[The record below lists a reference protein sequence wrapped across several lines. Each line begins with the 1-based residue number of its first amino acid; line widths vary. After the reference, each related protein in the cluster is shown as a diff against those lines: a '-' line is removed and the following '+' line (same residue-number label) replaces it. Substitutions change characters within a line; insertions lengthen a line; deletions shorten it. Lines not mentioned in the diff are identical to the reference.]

1 MISILLYKFEKKR
14 NSTLVPP
21 STMTGIAISANIN
34 DANSSIMSPQLRLAI
49 PGNLEADALACNY
62 VHIPVF
68 SRYYYIDDI
77 RYNADGTW
85 TYSCSVDVLA
95 SFKTD
100 ILNSYGYV
108 GRASN
113 PEHVNTDIPDSFYPA
128 EANFITQI
136 DKTGTGFFP
145 TPETGT
151 YIISVVSNNAP
162 SLGAVSYYVI
172 SAEQLATLVNSL
184 VGFAPVPS
192 GESLPTVS
200 EIDEISGDVLKS
212 LVNPFQ
218 FITSCKWYP
227 FAPGT
232 LTGQSDE
239 VDDLVVFGWGTGTSA
254 RKIRTNGLYHSF
266 EQGYF
271 PLNELSVDNLDEY
284 PHYAPYA
291 QYSLITPWGT
301 YELDASVI
309 AKLYADAEASEST
322 ANRLIYFDM
331 TTNLVSGMIEFEAY
345 CFFGEN
351 QKYILARTEANFA
364 VDIPLAQISID
375 YYSAAKAMTSAV
387 GEAGNAIGWITN
399 PIGTGANVSNYILDA
414 TKAAMS
420 PSVAISGST
429 TGGINRNIE
438 WIILQIKRFHT
449 ITKANGIYG
458 SPVKKPAYIS
468 NIVTNIYTYIQMD
481 QSNFASATATST
493 ETDAIINY
501 LQGGVYIE

>member
-1 MISILLYKFEKKR
+1 MNILLYKFEKKR

-21 STMTGIAISANIN
+21 STMTGIAITANIN
-34 DANSSIMSPQLRLAI
+34 DANSSIMSPQLRIAI
-49 PGNLEADALACNY
+49 PGNLEADALASNY
-62 VHIPVF
+62 VHIPAF
-68 SRYYYIDDI
+68 SRYYYVDDI

-100 ILNSYGYV
+100 ILGSYGYV

-113 PEHVNTDIPDSFYPA
+113 PAHVNTNIPDSFYPA
-128 EANFITQI
+128 EANFIAQT
-136 DKTGTGFFP
+136 DKVGTGFYP
-145 TPETGT
+145 TPETGA
-151 YIISVVSNNAP
+151 YIISVVSKTAP
-162 SLGAVSYYVI
+162 SLGAVSYYVVT
-172 SAEQLATLVNSL
+172 AAQLATLVDSL

-192 GESLPTVS
+192 GQSLPTVS
-200 EIDEISGDVLKS
+200 EIDDISGDVLKS

-218 FITSCKWYP
+218 FISSCKWYP
-227 FAPGT
+227 FAPGA
-232 LTGQSDE
+232 LTGQSDA
-239 VDDLVVFGWGTGTSA
+239 VNDLVVFGWGTGTSA

-266 EQGYF
+266 VGGNF
-271 PLNELSVDNLDEY
+271 PLAELTGVNVDEY

-301 YELDASVI
+301 YELDSAVI
-309 AKLYADAEASEST
+309 AKLYADVD
-322 ANRLIYFDM
+322 ANHRLIYFDM
-331 TTNLVSGMIEFEAY
+331 TANLVSGMIEFEAY
-345 CFFGEN
+345 CFFNNN
-351 QKYILARTEANFA
+351 QKFILARNEANFA
-364 VDIPLAQISID
+364 VDIPLAQVSID

-387 GEAGNAIGWITN
+387 GEAGNAVGWITN
-399 PIGTGANVSNYILDA
+399 PIGTGANVANHILDA

-438 WIILQIKRFHT
+438 YIILQIKRFHT

-458 SPVKKPAYIS
+458 SPVKKPAQIS
-468 NIVTNIYTYIQMD
+468 NIVTATYTYIQMD
-481 QSNFASATATST
+481 QSNFASETATST
-493 ETDAIINY
+493 ETDAIVNY